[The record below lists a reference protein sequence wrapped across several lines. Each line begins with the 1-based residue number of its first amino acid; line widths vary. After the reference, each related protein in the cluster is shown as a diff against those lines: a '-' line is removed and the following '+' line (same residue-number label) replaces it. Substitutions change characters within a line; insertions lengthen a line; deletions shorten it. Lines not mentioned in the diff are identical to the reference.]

1 MKTSEAETVAA
12 DTKPRTRKRFYGWNI
27 LAASALTNGFGGSLH
42 WQGFT
47 VFFIPIS
54 QSLGL
59 TSAQTAMPF
68 ALSRAENGLLGPL
81 TGWLID
87 RYGVRRLMFIG
98 TLMTG
103 IGYVWLAQTNTF
115 LAFLLVYLFVI
126 SIGASSSFMQASTSA
141 LNTWFARRRGMA
153 MGISGV
159 AGSLLGLGGFPLLV
173 TWLIAYSGWRDAY
186 IGLGLLLVLGM
197 FPLGWFFIRNQPE
210 QYGLVPD
217 GKAGPA
223 GGAEGAG
230 FVEEHWTLSEA
241 LHTKAFWV
249 FAAGLASASMLNTG
263 LTFHLFSVFKDNGL
277 SPAVTASVF
286 VPIAVTG
293 ALAQLGSGVL
303 VDRIPVRY
311 MLTLGLLLMA
321 AVLVAVPKLASVE
334 MALVLG
340 VVIGLQGGIEMIVS
354 SVVWPQYFGRRH
366 MGSITGL
373 ASTIMAGASA
383 FGPMP
388 FGLARDLMGD
398 YTAVLTWFALLPLVL
413 AVAAFLFGQRPHKAE
428 KG

>member
-1 MKTSEAETVAA
+1 MNRSRLVAA
-12 DTKPRTRKRFYGWNI
+12 SPIYYGWVI
-27 LAASALTNGFGGSLH
+27 LIVGTLGSVMTSPGQTYAVSVFIDYFIEDLGLSRSLVSTLYSVATLTASFALPFVGRQFDKRGARLMVPLCSLLLGLACIYMSFVLNAVMLGLGFFALRLLGQGSL
-42 WQGFT
+42 
-47 VFFIPIS
+47 
-54 QSLGL
+54 SLV
-59 TSAQTAMPF
+59 SKNAINQ
-68 ALSRAENGLLGPL
+68 
-81 TGWLID
+81 WW
-87 RYGVRRLMFIG
+87 V
-98 TLMTG
+98 
-103 IGYVWLAQTNTF
+103 
-115 LAFLLVYLFVI
+115 
-126 SIGASSSFMQASTSA
+126 
-141 LNTWFARRRGMA
+141 RRRGMA

-398 YTAVLTWFALLPLVL
+398 YTAVLTWFALLPLIL